1 MAHPRD
7 PLNLEPT
14 RHWTQVESAER
25 CGVTQPRI
33 NDLLRGRMSRF
44 SIDARVNI
52 ATGLGKRVNFGLE
65 TA

>member
-7 PLNLEPT
+7 PLNLEPA
-14 RHWTQVESAER
+14 RHWTQVESVER

-33 NDLLRGRMSRF
+33 NDLLLGRMSRF
-44 SIDARVNI
+44 SINARVNI